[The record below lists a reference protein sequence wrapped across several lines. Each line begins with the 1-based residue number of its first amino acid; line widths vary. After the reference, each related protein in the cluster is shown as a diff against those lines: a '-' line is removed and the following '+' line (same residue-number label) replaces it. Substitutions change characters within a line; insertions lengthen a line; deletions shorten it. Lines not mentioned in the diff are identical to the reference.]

1 MMDWN
6 NPNPQHI
13 QIGTTKLEAQ
23 CFGPPPSNA
32 PTIIML
38 HEGLGCIALWRDFPS
53 RLAEA
58 TGYGVLAY
66 SRAGYGGSDGSPP
79 PKPLDYMTRE
89 AMDVLPLVLD
99 QIGFQRGI
107 LLGHSDGASIVTIYA
122 GSTEDM
128 RIRGL
133 VLMAPHFFT
142 EPVGLTA
149 IKAAKEIYE
158 TGDLKQKLA
167 KYHTHVDDAFYG
179 WNGAWLDDDFKDW
192 NIAENIDYL
201 RIPVLGIQGRNDEY
215 GTLAQL
221 DELEARLYSPFDCA
235 ILEDCKH
242 SPHLEKA
249 DETLGVITEFCQR
262 LERLERELVST
273 SNAAPSQ

>member
-6 NPNPQHI
+6 SPKPQHI
-13 QIGTTKLEAQ
+13 QIGATKLEAQ
-23 CFGPPPSNA
+23 YYGPSPTEA
-32 PTIIML
+32 PTIVML
-38 HEGLGCIALWRDFPS
+38 HEGLGCVALWRDFPS
-53 RLAEA
+53 LLAKA
-58 TGYGVLAY
+58 TGYGVFAY
-66 SRAGYGGSDGSPP
+66 SRAGYGGSDRSPP

-89 AMDVLPLVLD
+89 AIDVLPLVLD

-107 LLGHSDGASIVTIYA
+107 LLGHSDGASIATIYA

-142 EPVGLTA
+142 EPVGLAA
-149 IKAAKEIYE
+149 IKTAKKVYE
-158 TGDLKQKLA
+158 TGDLKPKFA

-179 WNGAWLDDDFKDW
+179 WNGAWLDDGFRDW

-201 RIPVLGIQGRNDEY
+201 RIPVLGIQGRDDEY

-221 DELEARLYSPFDCA
+221 NELETRLYSPFDCA
-235 ILEDCKH
+235 VLRDCKH
-242 SPHLEKA
+242 SPHVEKV
-249 DETLGVITEFCQR
+249 DETLGVITEFCKR
-262 LERLERELVST
+262 LDRLERELVPTGNVS
-273 SNAAPSQ
+273 SVN